1 MKSLKQR
8 LKDNEQLIGTF
19 IISIL
24 NPDIILMIKQ
34 AGFDYITIDCEHGSF
49 NTQQVN
55 DMLMYSKAIGLPAMV
70 RSAAATRE
78 LILTYMESGAAGILL
93 PNVDTVEE
101 AEKLVEYAK
110 YAPLGNRGVST
121 LRPHTDYANISN
133 LKDYMKQANEETFL
147 IFQVESKKSV
157 ENVEKII
164 AVEGID
170 AAFIGPFDLSQSY
183 GCVGEFDNPDL
194 LQGMN
199 KVITACKEAGKHS
212 GIFCPTVPMLKK
224 WQAEGATLN
233 LFAAEGVFFQRGAAE
248 INKAR

>member
-24 NPDIILMIKQ
+24 NPDVILMIKQ
-34 AGFDYITIDCEHGSF
+34 AGYDYITIDCEHGAF
-49 NTQQVN
+49 DTQQVN

-70 RSAAATRE
+70 RAAAPTRE

-93 PNVDTVEE
+93 PNVETIEE
-101 AEKLVEYAK
+101 AQKLVEYAK

-121 LRPHTDYANISN
+121 LRPHTEYASIAN
-133 LKDYMKQANEETFL
+133 LNEYMEQANEETFL

-183 GCVGEFDNPDL
+183 RCVGQFDNPEL
-194 LQGMN
+194 LQGMH
-199 KVITACKEAGKHS
+199 KVLKACSDAGKHS
-212 GIFCPTVPMLKK
+212 GIFCPSVPMLKK

-233 LFAAEGVFFQRGAAE
+233 LFAAEGVFFQIGLAE